1 MIRINSVGISHAEG
15 LISQGKI
22 DYDSDWEF
30 TAEDGNKLLGP
41 KGDDWNEYKKWFIAE
56 DTDANEN
63 TKNRYKFPFGK
74 NGKIYRRGVI
84 AAKQRAAQQGYSN
97 IADAA
102 DSLLQKIDKK
112 KEKAFYRIEIKN
124 QVAKNETETE
134 ADVYIYDEIG
144 DASSLSETTSA
155 KNFIMQMQEI
165 KADKINL
172 HINSPGGNV
181 FDGLAIYNFLKT
193 LKAYKTVYIDG
204 LAASIASVVV
214 MAGDKVIMPSN
225 AFLMIHE
232 PYGFVVGTS
241 DDMKRSSETLDK
253 ISNSLAEI
261 YSKRSGLS
269 IERVKQMMKDET
281 WLTAKEAKELGFI
294 DEISDAIQIAAKF
307 ELNRFH
313 NVPDAFKD
321 VLTSC
326 TAVSG
331 DARVT
336 VNLSQ
341 DKAANQP
348 ITNKTNKG
356 GNTMNTLSRE
366 NVREILEI
374 AKAYDCIDLAQ
385 QAISEGKSVEEF
397 KLMVFEKKT
406 NAKKAEPLSPTLST
420 AKEIKKYSILSAIRS
435 LMSGENCYEREVSDE
450 YAKKAGLPI
459 DKSHIYIP
467 PEALNPRA
475 ALANYP
481 ETAGGYLVPTEL
493 RSQDL
498 IEYLRNK
505 AVIFQAGARLLD
517 GLVGNVA
524 IPKIAGGA
532 TAYWVGEA
540 VEITESNYSLAQVI
554 LKPKTVAT
562 RVNITRALALQTSNA
577 VEAMVRDDMN
587 KALAVAISEAAI
599 KGSGSEYQPLGIF
612 NTSGVSSV
620 TFGGTATYG
629 KIVEFE
635 TDVESAN
642 VNIDPT
648 TTAYLIDAATKGKWK
663 TIKKDNFVSE
673 FLFDKGMVNEY
684 RALVTNSMPNHK
696 VLFGD
701 FSNLLIGQWGG
712 LDLMVN
718 PYSNAKNLE
727 TEIIASI
734 MIDVAV
740 RYPGAFAISTDAGN
754 Q

>member
-1 MIRINSVGISHAEG
+1 MTRVNSVGISNAED

-22 DYDSDWEF
+22 DYDSSWEF

-41 KGDDWNEYKKWFIAE
+41 KGDDWDGYKKWFIAE

-63 TKNRYKFPFGK
+63 TKDRYKFPFGK
-74 NGKIYRRGVI
+74 NGKIYRKGVI
-84 AAKQRAAQQGYSN
+84 AAKQRAAQQGYNN

-112 KEKAFYRIEIKN
+112 KEKAFYKIEIKN
-124 QVAKNETETE
+124 QIIKNETETE

-144 DASSLSETTSA
+144 DASFLSETTSA
-155 KNFIMQMQEI
+155 KDFIMQVQEI
-165 KADKINL
+165 KANKINL

-193 LKAYKTVYIDG
+193 LKASKTVYIDG
-204 LAASIASVVV
+204 LAASIASVVA
-214 MAGDKVIMPSN
+214 MAGDKIIMPAN

-232 PYGFVVGTS
+232 PYGLVVGTS
-241 DDMKRSSETLDK
+241 DDMKKNSEILDK

-294 DEISDAIQIAAKF
+294 NEITDAIQIAAKF

-313 NVPDAFKD
+313 NVPEAFKD
-321 VLTSC
+321 VLSSC

-331 DARVT
+331 NVRVT
-336 VNLSQ
+336 
-341 DKAANQP
+341 ANQTQTKATNQS
-348 ITNKTNKG
+348 ITTTTG
-356 GNTMNTLSRE
+356 GKKMDNTITRE
-366 NVREILEI
+366 NVKEILEI
-374 AKAYDCIDLAQ
+374 AKVYDCIDIAQ
-385 QAISEGKSVEEF
+385 KAISEGKSVEEF

-406 NAKKAEPLSPTLST
+406 NAKKAEPLSPTLTT
-420 AKEIKKYSILSAIRS
+420 AKEIKRYSILSAVRS
-435 LMSGENCYEREVSDE
+435 LLSGENCYEREVSDE
-450 YAKKAGLPI
+450 YAKKVGLPI
-459 DKSHIYIP
+459 DRSHIYVP
-467 PEALNPRA
+467 PEALNPKA
-475 ALANYP
+475 ALANSP
-481 ETAGGYLVPTEL
+481 DASGGYLVPTEL

-524 IPKIAGGA
+524 IPKVAGGA

-554 LKPKTVAT
+554 LKPKTVAAK
-562 RVNITRALALQTSNA
+562 VNITRALALQTSNA

-587 KALAVAISEAAI
+587 RALAVAISEAAI

-612 NTSGVSSV
+612 NTSGVGSV
-620 TFGGTATYG
+620 TFGGAATYA

-635 TDVESAN
+635 TDVESA
-642 VNIDPT
+642 VNIDPA
-648 TTAYLIDAATKGKWK
+648 TTAYLIDAATKGKLK
-663 TIKKDNFVSE
+663 TIKKDNYVSE
-673 FLFDKGMVNEY
+673 FLFDKGMVNDY
-684 RALVTNSMPNHK
+684 KALVTNSMPDHK

-740 RYPGAFAISTDAGN
+740 RYPGAFAISSDAGN

>member
-1 MIRINSVGISHAEG
+1 MIRVNSAGISHAED

-22 DYDSDWEF
+22 DYDSGWEF
-30 TAEDGNKLLGP
+30 TAEDGNKLLGS
-41 KGDDWNEYKKWFIAE
+41 KGDDWDEYKKWFIAE

-63 TKNRYKFPFGK
+63 TKERYKFPFGK

-84 AAKQRAAQQGYSN
+84 AAKQRAAQQGYNN
-97 IADAA
+97 IVDAA

-112 KEKAFYRIEIKN
+112 KDKAFYRIEIKN
-124 QVAKNETETE
+124 QIIKNETETE
-134 ADVYIYDEIG
+134 VDIYLYDEIG
-144 DASSLSETTSA
+144 DASFLGETTSA
-155 KNFIMQMQEI
+155 KSFIMQMQEI
-165 KADKINL
+165 KTNKINL

-193 LKAYKTVYIDG
+193 LKADKTVYIDG
-204 LAASIASVVV
+204 LAASIASVIA
-214 MAGDKVIMPSN
+214 MAGDKIIMPTN

-232 PYGFVVGTS
+232 PYGLVAGTS
-241 DDMKRSSETLDK
+241 DDMKKNSETLDK

-269 IERVKQMMKDET
+269 IERIKQMMKDET

-307 ELNRFH
+307 ELGRFH
-313 NVPDAFKD
+313 NVPEALKD
-321 VLTSC
+321 VLASC

-331 DARVT
+331 DVKVT
-336 VNLSQ
+336 VSLTQN
-341 DKAANQP
+341 K
-348 ITNKTNKG
+348 ITNQSITNKG
-356 GNTMNTLSRE
+356 GKKMNDTLTRE
-366 NVREILEI
+366 NVNEILEI
-374 AKAYDCIDLAQ
+374 AKVHGCIDLAQ

-406 NAKKAEPLSPTLST
+406 NAKKAEPLSPTLTT
-420 AKEIKKYSILSAIRS
+420 AKEVKRYSILSAVRS

-450 YAKKAGLPI
+450 YAKKVGLPI
-459 DKSHIYIP
+459 DRSHIYIP
-467 PEALNPRA
+467 PEALNPKA
-475 ALANYP
+475 ALSNYP
-481 ETAGGYLVPTEL
+481 DVPGGYLVPTEL

-524 IPKIAGGA
+524 IPKVAGGA
-532 TAYWVGEA
+532 TAYWVGEG
-540 VEITESNYSLAQVI
+540 VEIAESNYSLAQVI

-599 KGSGSEYQPLGIF
+599 SGSGSEYQPLGIF
-612 NTSGVSSV
+612 NTSGVGSV
-620 TFGGTATYG
+620 TFGGAATYA

-635 TDVESAN
+635 TDVEAAN
-642 VNIDPT
+642 VDIDPA

-663 TIKKDNFVSE
+663 TIKKDNYVSE
-673 FLFDKGMVNEY
+673 FLYDKGMVNEY
-684 RALVTNSMPNHK
+684 RAFVTNSMPNHR

-740 RYPGAFAISTDAGN
+740 RYPGAFAISSDAGN